1 MTAIV
6 GIRCQD
12 GIVLG
17 TDSSATFGVGNLR
30 TIEQPTDHKLEII
43 SGKVMVAGTG
53 QIGLG
58 QRFTHIVK
66 QAYDS
71 NLFRGDTFDVVTNLC
86 QKAIQNF
93 AATNTRQ
100 GQYGALLAFPIENKP
115 YLCEFAVADLQPE
128 LKDDHLWY
136 CSMGSSQP
144 ITDPFLGFFRRI
156 FWKDGPPSV
165 SEGVLAALWTIQLAI
180 ELNPGGVGGD
190 AVIGVLSK
198 GTDGRLVARYL
209 SDDELAEQREAVD
222 AAEEHLRAFR
232 DTNRLV
238 TGKNFP
244 DEPT

>member
-43 SGKVMVAGTG
+43 SEKVMVAGTG

-66 QAYDS
+66 KAYDLH
-71 NLFRGDTFDVVTNLC
+71 LFKGDAIDVVTTLSHNT
-86 QKAIQNF
+86 IQDF
-93 AATNTRQ
+93 ARTAAPK
-100 GQYGALLAFPIENKP
+100 QYGALLAFPIENKP
-115 YLCEFAVADLQPE
+115 YLCEFAAGDLQPE
-128 LKDDHLWY
+128 IKDDHLWY

-156 FWKDGPPSV
+156 FWKDGLPSV

-190 AVIGVLSK
+190 AVIGVLAK
-198 GTDGRLVARYL
+198 GTDGKLVARYL
-209 SDDELAEQREAVD
+209 SDDELAEQREAID

-232 DTNRLV
+232 DTNRLM
-238 TGKNFP
+238 TGKDFP